1 MPSQSNQEELVYL
14 KPEERIYDAA
24 TNKDIIDWKSFLYE
38 LIHKEGLNPWDIDL
52 SLLTNKYIKS
62 LKELKDVDF
71 DVSGKFLTVAVFLL
85 KTKTETLLERDI
97 RGIEDRIAQVQ
108 SDAEG
113 FDELDALEDLD
124 LELDVID
131 FKKRKEKYVLKYRNP
146 IARKRKVTIF
156 DLIKTLEKTFE
167 QSNRRKSNFFQRSD
181 AKYEGPMYERR
192 PKDLKQLIE
201 ELYDMVKSEF
211 SSKKGHLCFNHLLE
225 GLDDKMDVLDKFI
238 PLLHLHNNSKLK
250 LTQENHFGD
259 INISPCGDDDEYN
272 ESGTN

>member
-1 MPSQSNQEELVYL
+1 MPSQSNQEELVYI
-14 KPEERIYDAA
+14 KPEERIYDVA
-24 TNKDIIDWKSFLYE
+24 TNKDVIDWKSFLYE

-52 SLLTNKYIKS
+52 SLLTNKYIQS

-97 RGIEDRIAQVQ
+97 RGIEDKIAQVQ
-108 SDAEG
+108 SDSNG
-113 FDELDALEDLD
+113 FDELDALEGLD
-124 LELDVID
+124 LELDEID
-131 FKKRKEKYVLKYRNP
+131 LKKKKYVLKYRNP

-167 QSNRRKSNFFQRSD
+167 QSNRRRTNFFQRSGD
-181 AKYEGPMYERR
+181 TKYDGPMYEKR

-201 ELYDMVKSEF
+201 ELYDLVKSEF
-211 SSKKGHLCFNHLLE
+211 SSKKGHLCFNHLVDGLE
-225 GLDDKMDVLDKFI
+225 EKMEILDRFI

-250 LTQENHFGD
+250 LKQEEHFGD
-259 INISPCGDDDEYN
+259 INISPCEDE
-272 ESGTN
+272 E